1 MNQATTAERRLHWK
15 LARAE
20 YERLM
25 REVRIG
31 QNNSMR
37 WKVVARGG
45 LLQAADDA
53 LHRALEEACE

>member
-31 QNNSMR
+31 ENSMR